1 MIQKWWF
8 KWLQSFSGWTQAE
21 TLPSGIVCVGELLH
35 GEMVRWQGGG
45 KRKTLGKYALAAV
58 CLYTQW
64 TLAEFRLGLKLGGNS
79 AFAGSEK
86 RGSRGGRQFSLKLSC
101 VRIQARHSWRGV
113 IQNIVEELSSEMLSD
128 SAIQSKKT
136 GSGLR
141 VSPRMLLLCPC
152 LWVYYCFLLLFSL
165 PRLPGAGTHYFCC
178 CHSAVQH
185 ERWFKTLLP
194 QTKYNYLRDKWAEN
208 YTVKRANG
216 YWTTGRKFCIFN
228 PSELHS
234 PLLLP
239 KQVCNITAGIWASL
253 PFVEACENSMSD
265 EEEEYDLKANTLS

>member
-1 MIQKWWF
+1 MAPIIFRLDTSRNSPLWDRVRGSGRTITWWD
-8 KWLQSFSGWTQAE
+8 
-21 TLPSGIVCVGELLH
+21 
-35 GEMVRWQGGG
+35 GEMTRRG
-45 KRKTLGKYALAAV
+45 KRKTLGKCALAAV

-86 RGSRGGRQFSLKLSC
+86 RGSQGGRQFSLKLSC

-141 VSPRMLLLCPC
+141 VSLRMLLLCPC

-178 CHSAVQH
+178 AA
-185 ERWFKTLLP
+185 
-194 QTKYNYLRDKWAEN
+194 WAL
-208 YTVKRANG
+208 
-216 YWTTGRKFCIFN
+216 I
-228 PSELHS
+228 
-234 PLLLP
+234 
-239 KQVCNITAGIWASL
+239 
-253 PFVEACENSMSD
+253 
-265 EEEEYDLKANTLS
+265 